1 MNTKT
6 LEHCHRHNLCP
17 DLSLVNL
24 KKGASIFRVFIPIA
38 APRSRNF
45 LNFYRSLPVAGN
57 LFHYLSPSW
66 SAGWHQ
72 SLTGRQPVN
81 IALGTQAASEW
92 DNGLH

>member
-38 APRSRNF
+38 APRPCDF
-45 LNFYRSLPVAGN
+45 LDFVRSSLVAQTC
-57 LFHYLSPSW
+57 F
-66 SAGWHQ
+66 
-72 SLTGRQPVN
+72 
-81 IALGTQAASEW
+81 III
-92 DNGLH
+92 